1 MYYVGIDMGGMSIKA
16 GICDSEGKLY
26 MKRSVPTRG
35 DAGAD
40 AIIHDM
46 VDNYRAL
53 VKEFGISEDDVEY
66 VGIASPG
73 SVDLEK
79 GEIVYANNL
88 PFLHYPIVQ
97 KFMEFSGGKKV
108 FIENDANAAAKGE
121 AVCGAAKG
129 CSEAVFITLGT
140 GVGGGI
146 IINRKIYS
154 GFNYAGA
161 EIGHMV
167 IEHKGKQCTCG
178 RRGCFEAYSS
188 ATALIKATQE
198 KMLQH
203 KDSALWKFAP
213 GLEDVNGKTAFDAAK
228 MGDKAASEVID
239 EFIRYFACGIVNI
252 INLFQPEVLCIGGGL
267 SNEGD
272 ALFVPLMEI
281 VGQEQYSRHSDKKT
295 EIRIASLGNNAGMIG
310 AAMLGI

>member
-1 MYYVGIDMGGMSIKA
+1 MYYVGIDMGGMSIKI
-16 GICDSEGKLY
+16 GICDSEGNLF
-26 MKRSVPTRG
+26 MKRSIPTRCQ
-35 DAGAD
+35 AGAD
-40 AIIHDM
+40 AIVHDM
-46 VDNYRAL
+46 VDGYKAL
-53 VKEFGISEDDVEY
+53 VKEFGISEDEVEY

-73 SVDLEK
+73 SVELEK

-88 PFLHYPIVQ
+88 PFLHYPIVE

-146 IINRKIYS
+146 IINKKIYS

-167 IEHKGKQCTCG
+167 IQHQGKKCTCG
-178 RRGCFEAYSS
+178 RKGCFEAYSS
-188 ATALIKATQE
+188 ATALIKSTRE
-198 KMLQH
+198 KMLEH
-203 KDSALWKFAP
+203 KDSALWRFAST
-213 GLEDVNGKTAFDAAK
+213 LEDVNGKTAFDAAK
-228 MGDKAASEVID
+228 AGDKAGSEVVD
-239 EFIRYFACGIVNI
+239 EFIKYLACGIVNI

-272 ALFVPLMEI
+272 SLFKPLMKI
-281 VGQEQYSRHSDKKT
+281 VAEEQYSRHNDKKT
-295 EIRIASLGNNAGMIG
+295 EIRIATLGNNAGMIG
-310 AAMLGI
+310 AAMLGF